1 MGGDRCEGEPT
12 FDGASGSY
20 KRVLWVVIFINA
32 AMFVV
37 ELGAGLSARSQALKA
52 DALDFLADTT
62 TYAISFYVIG
72 RSVRWRTNAA
82 LFKGI
87 SLGAVGVWVLGSTIY
102 QVFVVGVPVAFVM
115 GTVGIMALMAN
126 VVCAVLLSK
135 FRNGD
140 ANVRSVWLCS
150 RNDAIGNLA
159 VVLAAGGVWA
169 TDTVWPDLLVA
180 FVVASLFLSGA
191 VQIVR
196 QARSEKRQAADKEM
210 SAENDLGK
218 PIRVRET
225 DNL

>member
-1 MGGDRCEGEPT
+1 MESSRCDCGPK
-12 FDGASGSY
+12 FDGASAVY
-20 KRVLWVVIFINA
+20 KRVLWIVIFINA
-32 AMFVV
+32 VMFVV
-37 ELGAGLSARSQALKA
+37 EMGAGLSAQSQALKA
-52 DALDFLADTT
+52 DALDFLTDTT

-72 RSVRWRTNAA
+72 RSVRLRTNAA

-115 GTVGIMALMAN
+115 GTVGIMALVAN
-126 VVCAVLLSK
+126 VGCALLLTK

-180 FVVASLFLSGA
+180 IVVASLFLSGA
-191 VQIVR
+191 IQIVR
-196 QARSEKRQAADKEM
+196 QARTERRQAADKEI
-210 SAENDLGK
+210 DGK
-218 PIRVRET
+218 SRSRQT
-225 DNL
+225 DARKGNR